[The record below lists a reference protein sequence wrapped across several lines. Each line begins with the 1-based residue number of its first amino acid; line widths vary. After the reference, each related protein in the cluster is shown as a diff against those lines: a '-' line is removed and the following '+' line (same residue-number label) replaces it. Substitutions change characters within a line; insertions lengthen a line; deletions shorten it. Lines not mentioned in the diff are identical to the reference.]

1 MTYDEAIAFWFG
13 RINFEVRAAQ
23 PGDLKLERMRAL
35 LRLLGDPQHAFRSI
49 HVTGTK
55 GKGSTSALIAAALR
69 EAGHR
74 VGLFTSPHLERVEER
89 IQVNGQLISP
99 GELASCMGELA
110 GAVTELERTMKPGP
124 TFFEIGTALGFLHF
138 ARRRVE
144 FAVVEVGLGGRFDS
158 TNVIEPV
165 VSVITTIG
173 LDHMAQLGS
182 THEAIAFQKAG
193 IIKRRT
199 PVVCGVTQPGPL
211 AVIENVASEMM
222 APFTVIDRD
231 FSAWPADRPLNLL
244 GQHQRRNAG
253 VAERALRE
261 LRNQGVPIPPAAIE
275 RGFGCVVWPARIEV
289 VRRSPTVILDSAHN
303 GPSIEALIET
313 VKAEFPSA
321 GRIRCLFAVSN
332 DKPFPEMLAG
342 LDAWCDEIILTRYA
356 SNPRCV
362 PPEKL
367 VSLVERAQTRIDEN
381 PFHALGD
388 LLSRADSDDLTV
400 IAGSMFLAGDLR
412 PTLLRSSP
420 EEGSS
425 DSSKSRIVARES
437 PNIATAPPDR
447 D

>member
-49 HVTGTK
+49 HITGTK
-55 GKGSTSALIAAALR
+55 GKGSTSAMIDAVLR

-89 IQVNGQLISP
+89 IQVNGQMISA
-99 GELASCMGELA
+99 GELASCMTELA

-158 TNVIEPV
+158 TNVIEPI

-182 THEAIAFQKAG
+182 THEAIAYQKAG

-222 APFTVIDRD
+222 APFAVIDRD

-244 GQHQRRNAG
+244 GPHQRRNAG

-261 LRNQGVPIPPAAIE
+261 LRNQGIPIPPAAIE
-275 RGFGCVVWPARIEV
+275 RGFARVVWPARIEV

-313 VKAEFPSA
+313 VKAEFPLA
-321 GRIRCLFAVSN
+321 RRIRCLFAVSN
-332 DKPFPEMLAG
+332 DKPYPDMLAS

-362 PPEKL
+362 PPDQLLPL
-367 VSLVERAQTRIDEN
+367 VARAQAGIEEN
-381 PFHALGD
+381 PFRAIDD
-388 LLSRADSDDLTV
+388 LLSRAASDDLIM

-412 PTLLRSSP
+412 PKLVHS
-420 EEGSS
+420 GSGQDS
-425 DSSKSRIVARES
+425 WGSSKS
-437 PNIATAPPDR
+437 
-447 D
+447 